1 MSITNKKI
9 AQILYEIADIL
20 EMQDIEFKPRAY
32 RRAAREVE
40 EYTKD
45 LAEITDTKKLEEI
58 PGVGKSIAEKIKEIS
73 ETGTSEY
80 YEQLKNTIP
89 ADIVNLIRIEEVGPK
104 TIKKLYDEL
113 GIKTVKDLEKA
124 AKEHK
129 IQKLEGFG
137 EKSEENI
144 LKGIESF
151 RKHAERYK
159 LSEALFYTES
169 VVEKMKKHKATERI
183 EIAGSIRRRRETI
196 GDGDILMVSKDPEAS
211 MDYFTKL
218 PEISRVLGKGKTK
231 ATIEFENG
239 FQADLRVIEAK
250 SWGAALQYFT
260 GNVAHNVKVRKLA
273 IAKGWK
279 LNEYGIFDKKDKYL
293 VGKSEEE
300 VYEELGMQ
308 TPPPEIRR
316 DSDEIELALK
326 NKLPRLIELKD
337 IKGDF
342 QMHSTYSDGIN
353 TPKEMA
359 DAAAKLGHKY
369 IAITE
374 HNTEGLEVAGG
385 IDSKDIPTYVK
396 KLKTVQSKCK
406 ILTSLEINIA
416 KDGSLT
422 VPDKYLKLLD
432 FVLIAIHSHFR
443 MSKTEMTKRIL
454 TAFDNPYVH
463 AFAHPTGRLLLR
475 RDEYEF
481 DFEAICKKAKEKNIC
496 LELNAHPERLD
507 LDGEHAQVAKGF
519 GCKFTIGTD
528 SHSTMQLPNFKYGV
542 YMARRGWL
550 EKRDV
555 INTLSYKK
563 LVEYLKSKGNK

>member
-1 MSITNKKI
+1 MKKITNKKI

-20 EMQDIEFKPRAY
+20 EMQEVEFKPRAY

-45 LAEITDTKKLEEI
+45 VTDITDLKKLEEI
-58 PGVGKSIAEKIKEIS
+58 PGVGESIAEKIKEIS

-124 AKEHK
+124 AKKQK
-129 IQKLEGFG
+129 IRKLEGFG
-137 EKSEENI
+137 KKSEENI

-159 LSEALFYTES
+159 LSEALFYTEA
-169 VVEKMKKHKATERI
+169 VIDKLKKHSATERVTL
-183 EIAGSIRRRRETI
+183 AGSLRRRRETI
-196 GDGDILMVSKDPEAS
+196 GDGDILIVSKDPEAS

-218 PEISRVLGKGKTK
+218 PEVNRILGKGKTK
-231 ATIEFENG
+231 ATVEFENG

-260 GNVAHNVKVRKLA
+260 GNITHNVKLRKMA
-273 IAKGWK
+273 MAKGWK
-279 LNEYGIFDKKDKYL
+279 LNEYGIFDKNDKYL

-300 VYEELGMQ
+300 VYKKLGMK

-316 DSDEIELALK
+316 DCGEIELALK
-326 NKLPRLIELKD
+326 GKLPKLIEQKD

-342 QMHSTYSDGIN
+342 QMHTTYSDGVN

-359 DAAAKLGHKY
+359 DAAAELGHEY

-385 IDSKDIPTYVK
+385 IDSKDIPSFVK
-396 KLKTVQSKCK
+396 KLKAARSKCK

-422 VPDKYLKLLD
+422 VPDKYLELLD
-432 FVLIAIHSHFR
+432 FVLIGIHSHFR
-443 MSKTEMTKRIL
+443 MSKAEMTKRIL

-475 RDEYEF
+475 RDEYEM

-507 LDGEHAQVAKGF
+507 LDGEHAQAAKSF

-542 YMARRGWL
+542 FMARRGWL
-550 EKRDV
+550 GKRDV
-555 INTLSYKK
+555 INTMSYKDLMK
-563 LVEYLKSKGNK
+563 YLKKYK